1 MNSQINI
8 ANIVDYNTWH
18 PLYEQLYPADPLEF
32 IDEKKY
38 SQQIVETQQLT
49 QLNDSIQ
56 TGLATIC
63 GIPIAI
69 GCEHVSFIILG
80 NSNNKL
86 LCNPL
91 GSNWREGKHRTL
103 FTLS

>member
-18 PLYEQLYPADPLEF
+18 PLYEKLYPADPLEF

-56 TGLATIC
+56 TGLGTIC

-69 GCEHVSFIILG
+69 GCEHVSFIIIG
-80 NSNNKL
+80 NRDCL
-86 LCNPL
+86 LCEHFSCPN
-91 GSNWREGKHRTL
+91 
-103 FTLS
+103 

>member
-1 MNSQINI
+1 MGLREKYKKLMNSQINI

-32 IDEKKY
+32 IDEEKY

-56 TGLATIC
+56 TGLATIY
-63 GIPIAI
+63 GIPIDI
-69 GCEHVSFIILG
+69 SIKKDIFDTSTTLNVL
-80 NSNNKL
+80 NNQ
-86 LCNPL
+86 
-91 GSNWREGKHRTL
+91 L
-103 FTLS
+103 FL